1 MANGAGQQLGNYRL
15 HRLLGRGGFADV
27 YLGEH
32 IHLQTLAAI
41 KVLQVEMGSDSLND
55 FLREARTIA
64 HLLHPHIV
72 RVLDFG
78 VEGNMPFLVMDYAPN
93 GTLRQHHPKGSCL
106 PPTTIVAYVKQV
118 AQALQYAHERKVIH
132 RDVKPENMLL
142 GINNEV
148 LLSDFGISAIE
159 QSTSVLV
166 TQKKLASNPAGTISY
181 MAPEQIEGKPQPAS
195 DQYALGIVVYEW
207 LCGSRPFQGEPL
219 AVMYQHVHAPPPPL
233 REKIATIS
241 PAVEHVV
248 LRALAKDPQ
257 QRFASILAF
266 ADALEQASQAQ
277 QDVTL
282 PAWPFPQAAPEQT
295 NSAAPT
301 ATLPARPVSGQPVL
315 NPPPSKQEYDFLP
328 LKEQPP
334 AQKVQVGAA
343 PERVSKP
350 VKPIG
355 HRRGPFRGAAMLLI
369 ALVLIIVVGSV
380 AFLLSSPN
388 NHSNAMSAANVQATA
403 AARAHAS
410 ATVSFRATATAT
422 AAISAYNSAAASGI
436 MLGFDPQHTHVNPYE
451 KILNSTNVSGLVQ
464 AWKAPT
470 GNSIGSVP
478 TVANGVVYVSS
489 SDGKMYAFNADT
501 GQVLWTTPTGSYYL
515 GSAPT
520 VAGGKVYIGSFD
532 HMLYAFD
539 ARTGATLWSAP
550 TGDRIGSSPTLVN
563 GVIYIGSDDGKLYA
577 FNASTGANI
586 WTVPTGGSVRS
597 SPAVFNGVV
606 YAGSDDQKLYAI
618 KADTGGTLWTVRTGG
633 RIRSSPAVVNGI
645 VYVGSEDHKLYAV
658 KADTGGI
665 LWTASTGDSVFSS
678 PAVAND
684 VVYIGSNDGKLY
696 AFNATGGTLLWTAS
710 TGDSIFSSPT
720 IANGVLFI
728 GSNDRKLYAFNA
740 SGCRKTSCLP
750 LWTASTGG
758 IIRSSPTVANG
769 VVYVGSEDH
778 NLYAFHL
785 ASTTP

>member
-1 MANGAGQQLGNYRL
+1 MADGAGQQLGNYRL

-27 YLGEH
+27 YVGEH

-41 KVLQVEMGSDSLND
+41 KVLRIEIGSDSLND
-55 FLREARTIA
+55 FLLEARTIA

-78 VEGNMPFLVMDYAPN
+78 VERNMPFLVMDYAPN
-93 GTLRQHHPKGSCL
+93 GTVRQQHPKGSYL
-106 PPTTIVAYVKQV
+106 PLSTIVTYVKQV

-142 GINNEV
+142 GINDEV

-207 LCGSRPFQGEPL
+207 LSGSHPFQGEPL

-248 LRALAKDPQ
+248 LRALAKNPQ
-257 QRFASILAF
+257 QRFASIWAF
-266 ADALEQASQAQ
+266 AEALEQASQAQ

-282 PAWPFPQAAPEQT
+282 PAWPLPQATPEQT
-295 NSAAPT
+295 DAASPT
-301 ATLPARPVSGQPVL
+301 VTLPVRPISEQPVL
-315 NPPPSKQEYDFLP
+315 NPPPLKQGFDFSP
-328 LKEQPP
+328 LKEQSPP
-334 AQKVQVGAA
+334 QKVQVGVV

-350 VKPIG
+350 VKPTQ
-355 HRRGPFRGAAMLLI
+355 HRRGPFRGVAMLLI
-369 ALVLIIVVGSV
+369 ALALIVVVGSV
-380 AFLLSSPN
+380 AFLLSSLN
-388 NHSNAMSAANVQATA
+388 NHSNAVTAPNVRATA
-403 AARAHAS
+403 EARAHAS
-410 ATVSFRATATAT
+410 ATASFRATAT
-422 AAISAYNSAAASGI
+422 AAISAYNSAAANEI
-436 MLGFDPQHTHVNPYE
+436 MLGFDSQHTHVNPFE
-451 KILNSTNVSGLVQ
+451 KVLNPTNVHELVQ
-464 AWKAPT
+464 DWKATT
-470 GNSIGSVP
+470 GNTIGSVP
-478 TVANGVVYVSS
+478 TVANGVVYLSS
-489 SDGKMYAFNADT
+489 SDGKMYAFDAGT
-501 GQVLWTTPTGSYYL
+501 GRVLWTTPTGSYYL

-520 VAGGKVYIGSFD
+520 VVGGKVYIGSFD

-539 ARTGATLWSAP
+539 ARTGATIWSAP
-550 TGDRIGSSPTLVN
+550 TGGRIGSSPTLVK

-577 FNASTGANI
+577 FNASTGANFWI
-586 WTVPTGGSVRS
+586 VPTGGSIRS
-597 SPAVFNGVV
+597 SPAVVDGVV
-606 YAGSDDQKLYAI
+606 YVGSDDHKLYAI
-618 KADTGGTLWTVRTGG
+618 KADAGDLLWTIRTEG
-633 RIRSSPAVVNGI
+633 RIRSSPAVVNRV

-658 KADTGGI
+658 KADTGVI
-665 LWTASTGDSVFSS
+665 QWTASTGDSIFSS

-696 AFNATGGTLLWTAS
+696 ALNATNGTLQWTAS
-710 TGDSIFSSPT
+710 TADSIFSSPA
-720 IANGVLFI
+720 IANGVLYI
-728 GSNDRKLYAFNA
+728 GSNDHKLYAFNA
-740 SGCRKTSCLP
+740 SGCGKVSCLP

-758 IIRSSPTVANG
+758 IVRSSPTVANG

-785 ASTTP
+785 AGAT

>member
-1 MANGAGQQLGNYRL
+1 MPTMANGAGQQLGNYRL

-41 KVLQVEMGSDSLND
+41 KVLQVEIGSDSLND

-106 PPTTIVAYVKQV
+106 PITTIVAYVKQV
-118 AQALQYAHERKVIH
+118 AQALQYAHEGKVIH

-148 LLSDFGISAIE
+148 LLSDFGISALE

-219 AVMYQHVHAPPPPL
+219 AVRYQHVHAPPPSL

-257 QRFASILAF
+257 QRFASIWAF

-315 NPPPSKQEYDFLP
+315 NPPTSRQEYDFLL
-328 LKEQPP
+328 LKEHPP
-334 AQKVQVGAA
+334 AQKVQV
-343 PERVSKP
+343 
-350 VKPIG
+350 
-355 HRRGPFRGAAMLLI
+355 
-369 ALVLIIVVGSV
+369 
-380 AFLLSSPN
+380 
-388 NHSNAMSAANVQATA
+388 
-403 AARAHAS
+403 
-410 ATVSFRATATAT
+410 
-422 AAISAYNSAAASGI
+422 
-436 MLGFDPQHTHVNPYE
+436 
-451 KILNSTNVSGLVQ
+451 
-464 AWKAPT
+464 
-470 GNSIGSVP
+470 
-478 TVANGVVYVSS
+478 
-489 SDGKMYAFNADT
+489 
-501 GQVLWTTPTGSYYL
+501 
-515 GSAPT
+515 
-520 VAGGKVYIGSFD
+520 
-532 HMLYAFD
+532 
-539 ARTGATLWSAP
+539 
-550 TGDRIGSSPTLVN
+550 
-563 GVIYIGSDDGKLYA
+563 
-577 FNASTGANI
+577 
-586 WTVPTGGSVRS
+586 
-597 SPAVFNGVV
+597 
-606 YAGSDDQKLYAI
+606 
-618 KADTGGTLWTVRTGG
+618 
-633 RIRSSPAVVNGI
+633 
-645 VYVGSEDHKLYAV
+645 
-658 KADTGGI
+658 
-665 LWTASTGDSVFSS
+665 
-678 PAVAND
+678 
-684 VVYIGSNDGKLY
+684 
-696 AFNATGGTLLWTAS
+696 
-710 TGDSIFSSPT
+710 
-720 IANGVLFI
+720 
-728 GSNDRKLYAFNA
+728 
-740 SGCRKTSCLP
+740 
-750 LWTASTGG
+750 
-758 IIRSSPTVANG
+758 
-769 VVYVGSEDH
+769 
-778 NLYAFHL
+778 
-785 ASTTP
+785 